1 MIFKCFDLETTSTD
15 VATCEVVQAA
25 IVEAPRWSNSADDP
39 DGIGLV
45 PTAVSARSMLFFA
58 ATIPAGAQAVH
69 GITPEKVA
77 DAPPFIRAVRSFVA
91 MLTEPDVVSVSFNG
105 CGYDLPIVARYMSL
119 LQGAALGR
127 STAAE
132 VEQSLRARHIDV
144 MRLWQRARAQRREP
158 TWRVGGQ
165 SLSDLDYGGA
175 IISTLERPA
184 LNLHAE
190 CFSGTLTAAHAF
202 WLGEVFDSAHDAT
215 ADCMATLRVLDAML
229 REGFVDVETAVRWS
243 NEPMP
248 GDVDF
253 AGKLKWQGDTCVMA
267 FGKHNGTP
275 IEHVDGGF
283 LQWML
288 RNDFPEETKQI
299 VRRFMAGEYP
309 QRKYE
314 DESERT

>member
-1 MIFKCFDLETTSTD
+1 MTIFKCFDLETTSTD

-25 IVEAPRWSNSADDP
+25 IVEAPRWSDSADDP
-39 DGIGLV
+39 NGIGLV
-45 PTAVSARSMLFFA
+45 PSAVSARSMLFFA
-58 ATIPAGAQAVH
+58 AAIPAGAQAVH

-119 LQGAALGR
+119 LQGATTGR

-132 VEQSLRARHIDV
+132 IEQNLRERHIDV
-144 MRLWQRARAQRREP
+144 MRLWQRTRAQRRAVAW
-158 TWRVGGQ
+158 TDSGWRRR
-165 SLSDLDYGGA
+165 L
-175 IISTLERPA
+175 P
-184 LNLHAE
+184 LHAE

-202 WLGEVFDSAHDAT
+202 WLGEVFDAAHDAT

-229 REGFVDVETAVRWS
+229 RAGFVDVETAIRWS

-253 AGKLKWQGDTCVMA
+253 AGKLKWDGGTCVVA
-267 FGKHNGTP
+267 VGKVSGTP
-275 IEHVDGGF
+275 IEDVDKGF

-288 RNDFPEETKQI
+288 RADFPEDTKQI
-299 VRRFMAGEYP
+299 VRKFLAGEYP

-314 DESERT
+314 SET